1 MQGKNMPGVNGG
13 GPMWSEL
20 PNREPPESPS
30 HNSEDDGFMLGH
42 RDSRMESLDY
52 EVVESVAYR
61 EDQAQRRIWHHASYI
76 TLKWIFALLIGIGTG
91 LAAFFINIA
100 VENFSG
106 WKFAATFALMEY
118 HFFLGLVVYIAFNA
132 ALVFSSALIVTQFA
146 PAAAGSGIPEIK
158 AYLNG
163 IDTPGILLFRT
174 LIGKVLG
181 SIGSVGGG
189 LALGKEG
196 PLVHTG
202 ACIASVLGQGGS
214 TKYHVNWR
222 WLRRF
227 KNDRDRRDLVT
238 CGCAAGVAAAFRSP
252 VGGVLFALEEVT
264 SWWRSQLLWRVFFTS
279 AVVAVVVRTAMGWC
293 KNGNCGHF
301 SSGGFIIW
309 DISGGQDDYSFFEL
323 LPMAMLGAIGGL
335 LGALFNQL
343 TVWISSWR
351 RNVLHR
357 KGNRV
362 KIIEVLLVSL
372 ITSMLSFGLPMMT
385 SCKQCPDPVKYPGV
399 VCPRPSGSYGNYV
412 NFFCSN
418 ENQYNDLATIFFNT
432 QDDAIRNLFSTNT
445 PHEYTT
451 RSLLTFLVMF
461 FSLAVLTYGTAVP
474 SGQFVPGIMIGATY
488 GRLVGILVVNS
499 SSKDSVDEGTYAL
512 LGAASFLGG
521 SMRMTVSL
529 CVIMVEITNNL
540 QLLPLIMLVLLISKA
555 VGDAFN
561 NGFYEEQVKLRSLPL
576 LESRPQ
582 RFMRNLAAKD
592 AISRRKVVQFSRVT
606 KVGHIVA
613 VLRST
618 NHNGFPVVEKLQ
630 TGEPVVIGLILRSYL
645 LVLLQA
651 KSDFQQNPAPEDARG
666 RMNHRYD
673 VTDFTKPVSSKG
685 LSIYEIDISPVEMEM
700 YIDLQPFVNPA
711 PYMVPEDMSLTKVHY
726 LFRQL
731 GLRHI
736 CVVPRPSQVVGVI
749 TRKDLL
755 PEVLEERESLEE
767 IMSSRGR
774 YFAPPDNRQPLL
786 EDLI

>member
-1 MQGKNMPGVNGG
+1 MQGKDMPGVNGG
-13 GPMWSEL
+13 GPMWKQL
-20 PNREPPESPS
+20 NNEPPDSPTHYS
-30 HNSEDDGFMLGH
+30 DDELMLGY
-42 RDSRMESLDY
+42 RDRGMESLDY

-61 EDQAQRRIWHHASYI
+61 EDQAQRGIWHHASYV
-76 TLKWIFALLIGIGTG
+76 TLKWTFALLIGIGTG

-106 WKFAATFALMEY
+106 WKFAATFAVMKHSY
-118 HFFLGLVVYIAFNA
+118 FLGLVVYIACNG
-132 ALVFSSALIVTQFA
+132 ALVFSSVYIVTQFA

-163 IDTPGILLFRT
+163 VDTPGILLFRT
-174 LIGKVLG
+174 LIGKILG

-214 TKYHVNWR
+214 TKYNANWR

-279 AVVAVVVRTAMGWC
+279 AVVAIVVRTAMGWC
-293 KNGNCGHF
+293 KNGKCGHF

-309 DISGGQDDYSFFEL
+309 DISGGQDDYSFYEL

-343 TVWISSWR
+343 TIWISTWR

-357 KGNRV
+357 QGNRV
-362 KIIEVLLVSL
+362 MIIEVLLVSL
-372 ITSMLSFGLPMMT
+372 ITSILSFGLPMMT
-385 SCKQCPDPVKYPGV
+385 TCKPCPDPAKYPDV
-399 VCPRPSGSYGNYV
+399 TCPLPSSNYGNYV

-418 ENQYNDLATIFFNT
+418 ENEYNDLATIFFNT

-445 PHEYTT
+445 PNEYTT

-461 FSLAVLTYGTAVP
+461 FSLAVLTFGTAVP

-488 GRLVGILVVNS
+488 GRLVGILVVNAS
-499 SSKDSVDEGTYAL
+499 RKNSVDEGTYAL

-582 RFMRNLAAKD
+582 RFMRTLAAKD
-592 AISRRKVVQFSRVT
+592 AISTRKVVQFSRVS
-606 KVGHIVA
+606 KVSQIVA

-618 NHNGFPVVEKLQ
+618 DHNGFPVVDNLD

-651 KSDFQQNPAPEDARG
+651 KTDFQHNSLPGDIRG
-666 RMNHRYD
+666 QISFRYNMR
-673 VTDFTKPVSSKG
+673 DFTKPVSSKG
-685 LSIYEIDISPVEMEM
+685 LSIYEINISPQEMDM
-700 YIDLQPFVNPA
+700 YIDLQPFVNPT
-711 PYMVPEDMSLTKVHY
+711 PYIVPEDMSLTKVY
-726 LFRQL
+726 NLFRLL

-755 PEVLEERESLEE
+755 PEVLEEKNGLEE
-767 IMSSRGR
+767 LMSSRGR
-774 YFAPPDNRQPLL
+774 YFLPHDRNQPLL
-786 EDLI
+786 EDLM